1 MTAMWMTILV
11 VLGYILFGF
20 VLLTGLVST
29 LLGLPGTAIIALD
42 ALVYSAITGF
52 ERIPWWVLV
61 ILVVL
66 SILAEGTDSLIAGAG
81 AKMAGGSGRTSVA
94 AVIGTIAG
102 AALAGFGLTP
112 LLGALGLLG
121 GVAGFFVG
129 AIIPP
134 LLGGVAGGY
143 LGAYLYERKRGSD
156 HQKAVTAGWGALLG
170 RLGAGLAR
178 GLVGVIMVIV
188 IIYTIFATAP
198 TPA

>member
-1 MTAMWMTILV
+1 MWMTILV